1 MGLRWGGRVLFVTMI
16 YLITDLA
23 LQPGIPAPAELVG
36 RDKFEHISAF
46 FVLTLL
52 ARMAWPQRVRIMPA
66 TLLAYG
72 IWIEWAQAVEAV
84 GRTASGADIVADL
97 IGITFGVLLANLVT
111 RLSRT

>member
-1 MGLRWGGRVLFVTMI
+1 MLFVTMI

-23 LQPGIPAPAELVG
+23 LQPGIPAPAELFG
-36 RDKFEHISAF
+36 PDKVQHISAF

-52 ARMAWPQRVRIMPA
+52 ARMAWPRRVWVMPG

-72 IWIEWAQAVEAV
+72 IWIEWAQALEGA
-84 GRTASGADIVADL
+84 GRTASGADIAADL
-97 IGITFGVLLANLVT
+97 IGITIGALLANLVT